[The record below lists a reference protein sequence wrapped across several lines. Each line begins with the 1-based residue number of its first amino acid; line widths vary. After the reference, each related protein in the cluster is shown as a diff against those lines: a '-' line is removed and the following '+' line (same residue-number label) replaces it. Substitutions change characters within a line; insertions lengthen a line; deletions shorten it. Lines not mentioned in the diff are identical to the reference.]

1 MTRGEHP
8 QSSRKPGERQK
19 KSGAGSLGEIG
30 WRVNVKKGLA
40 NAPACDIRR
49 IMPFIQVNGIHTYYE
64 TVGEGEPLVLLHND
78 AMSLEVWRR
87 LLPHL
92 AAGRRIIAYDRRGH
106 GKSEVPPAEA
116 PYTVEALAEDLRG
129 LLDGL
134 GIEVADLFGCSG
146 GATTALAFALAH
158 PERARRLILAEPPIL
173 GLQRDHPIDTAGLS
187 GETVAR
193 ILREAGV
200 AAGLDYWF
208 RCVLPPARATALLRS
223 RNRSLLLSRPP
234 WIIEGII
241 RSAEAFNPTARLAEV
256 RQPVLLIVGEKT
268 HRHFFSVAEVL
279 TAYLPD
285 VRRLVLPGV
294 EHATLLLPTEALLS
308 GVRTFLAAED
318 HTS

>member
-1 MTRGEHP
+1 
-8 QSSRKPGERQK
+8 
-19 KSGAGSLGEIG
+19 
-30 WRVNVKKGLA
+30 
-40 NAPACDIRR
+40 
-49 IMPFIQVNGIHTYYE
+49 MPFLNANGIRTYYE
-64 TVGEGEPLVLLHND
+64 TSGDGEPLVLLHND

-92 AAGRRIIAYDRRGH
+92 AAGRRVIAYDRRGH

-116 PYTVEALAEDLRG
+116 PFTVEVLAEDLRG

-134 GIEVADLFGCSG
+134 GVRRVNLFGCSG
-146 GATTALAFALAH
+146 GATTALGFALAH

-173 GLQRDHPIDTAGLS
+173 GLQQDHPIDTAGLS

-208 RCVLPPARATALLRS
+208 RCVLPPARATAFLRS

-241 RSAEAFNPTARLAEV
+241 RSAEAFNPTARLADV

-268 HRHFFSVAEVL
+268 HRHFSSVAEIL
-279 TAYLPD
+279 AARLPD

-294 EHATLLLPTEALLS
+294 EHATLLEPSETLLS
-308 GVRTFLAAED
+308 AVRTFLATED
-318 HTS
+318 PTS